1 MSEDLWNTIKSLE
14 EERDKFAKKERGKTF
29 ERRPQKF
36 DVHEHAKLDL
46 HELAAVRQVPP
57 GRLAGRILEEVVSLW
72 AKNATDRNLYLKRVE
87 NPREADIE
95 ISQESA
101 KGLVMDM
108 GNSET
113 FTLNLLTQVVMHYY
127 ENGGQG
133 KGSFVSAYTI
143 KSSIKRNTHS
153 VSLFVILFYKMENM
167 TGEKK

>member
-1 MSEDLWNTIKSLE
+1 MECKNTMSEELWDTIQNLE
-14 EERDKFAKKERGKTF
+14 KQRDAFAQKKRGKTF

-72 AKNATDRNLYLKRVE
+72 TRNASDKSLYLKRVE

-127 ENGGQG
+127 ENGGDPEKIYHRLG
-133 KGSFVSAYTI
+133 FV
-143 KSSIKRNTHS
+143 
-153 VSLFVILFYKMENM
+153 
-167 TGEKK
+167 KKYIDEQ

>member
-1 MSEDLWNTIKSLE
+1 MRSL
-14 EERDKFAKKERGKTF
+14 KKKRGKTF

-72 AKNATDRNLYLKRVE
+72 AANATHQNLCLKLVD

-108 GNSET
+108 SNSET
-113 FTLNLLTQVVMHYY
+113 FTLNLLTQVVFHYF
-127 ENGGQG
+127 ENGGDPEE
-133 KGSFVSAYTI
+133 I
-143 KSSIKRNTHS
+143 KHRLGFID
-153 VSLFVILFYKMENM
+153 EQ
-167 TGEKK
+167 

>member
-1 MSEDLWNTIKSLE
+1 MSQEKLWETIQNLE
-14 EERDKFAKKERGKTF
+14 NQRDAFAKKERGKTF

-57 GRLAGRILEEVVSLW
+57 GRLAGRILEEVVLLW

-95 ISQESA
+95 ITQDSA

-127 ENGGQG
+127 ENGGCPEKIYHKLG
-133 KGSFVSAYTI
+133 FV
-143 KSSIKRNTHS
+143 
-153 VSLFVILFYKMENM
+153 
-167 TGEKK
+167 KKYIDEQ